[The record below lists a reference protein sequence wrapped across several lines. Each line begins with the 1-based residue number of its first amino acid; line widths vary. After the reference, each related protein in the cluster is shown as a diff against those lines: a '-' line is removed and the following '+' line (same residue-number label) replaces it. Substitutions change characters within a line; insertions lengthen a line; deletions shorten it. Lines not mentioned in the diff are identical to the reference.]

1 MKAEKFIAF
10 ICATTVAVTGIRLGV
25 TTTSAENSEDTIKIL
40 PVGDSIT
47 DGYGTDGSYRKFLY
61 NELTKAGYSI
71 DMTGPNASWGDGE
84 YTDPTTGAYFKYD
97 AAHCGYSG
105 YAIEEY
111 PGRNGILETLKN
123 GDYVNKY
130 DPNIVI
136 LQIGTNDIIDN
147 HEISTAGK
155 RLDTLVSYI
164 LENIDEDDA
173 LFVTTIPDLDPNRE
187 GVYDWFANYRHLAD
201 WTPVSDVNAE
211 KWVTEQICEYNSQ
224 VKSLV
229 ESKQKSG
236 VKNIYFSDVNSTIT
250 DVKSYLKD
258 GVHPNDMGYELMGL
272 YWAEVIKNYL
282 ATRTSSSPSPAVTT
296 EEVTSEAP
304 VITTPAETTA
314 TKETAP
320 PVTTVT
326 TEVTP
331 ATTEQESHSGPNL
344 AEPFPGDVNLDGSLN
359 TADFTALVTVLLDK
373 ETVLI
378 DGRCA
383 DINSDGKINIADVIL
398 LKEMLV
404 K

>member
-1 MKAEKFIAF
+1 MNVRKFTALIYTAAIA
-10 ICATTVAVTGIRLGV
+10 ITGIRLNS
-25 TTTSAENSEDTIKIL
+25 TTTSAENSEETIKIL

-47 DGYGTDGSYRKFLY
+47 DGYGTEGSYRKFLY
-61 NELTKAGYSI
+61 HELTEAGYSI

-84 YTDPTTGAYFKYD
+84 YTDPSTGAFFKYD

-111 PGRNGILETLKN
+111 PGRNGILETLKS
-123 GDYVNKY
+123 GDYVNQY
-130 DPNIVI
+130 DPDIVI

-147 HEISTAGK
+147 HEIDTAGK
-155 RLDTLVSYI
+155 RLDKLVTYI

-173 LFVTTIPDLDPNRE
+173 LFVTTIPDLDPNRTE
-187 GVYDWFANYRHLAD
+187 VYDWFANYRHLPD

-211 KWVTEQICEYNSQ
+211 KYVQDQISEYNSQ
-224 VKSLV
+224 VKKLV
-229 ESKQKSG
+229 ETKQKAG
-236 VKNIYFSDVNSTIT
+236 VKNIYFGDVNHTIT

-258 GVHPNDMGYELMGL
+258 GVHPNDMGYKLMGL
-272 YWAEVIKNYL
+272 YWAKVIKEYL
-282 ATRTSSSPSPAVTT
+282 GTSTSSSPSPAVTT
-296 EEVTSEAP
+296 EDVTTEAP
-304 VITTPAETTA
+304 VITTAPETTTAETS
-314 TKETAP
+314 EP

-331 ATTEQESHSGPNL
+331 AVTEPDRPGPKY
-344 AEPFPGDVNLDGSLN
+344 AEPFPGDVNLDGSVN

-373 ETVLI
+373 GTVPI

>member
-1 MKAEKFIAF
+1 MKTGNIIAL
-10 ICATTVAVTGIRLGV
+10 ICAATVAVTGIKLGI
-25 TTTSAENSEDTIKIL
+25 TTTSAENSEETIKIL
-40 PVGDSIT
+40 PIGDSIT
-47 DGYGTDGSYRKFLY
+47 DGYGTEGSYRKFLY
-61 NELTKAGYSI
+61 HELTEAGYSI

-84 YTDPTTGAYFKYD
+84 YTDPSTGAFFKYD

-123 GDYVNKY
+123 GDYVNQY
-130 DPNIVI
+130 DPDIVI

-211 KWVTEQICEYNSQ
+211 KWVGDQIAEYNGQ
-224 VKSLV
+224 VKALV

-236 VKNIYFSDVNSTIT
+236 VKNIYFGDVNHTIT

-258 GVHPNDMGYELMGL
+258 GVHPNDTGYKQMGI
-272 YWAEVIKNYL
+272 YWAGVIKEYL
-282 ATRTSSSPSPAVTT
+282 ENHASSPEPSVTT
-296 EEVTSEAP
+296 AEP
-304 VITTPAETTA
+304 VITLPSESTLPATTTEPSAPPVTAETTA
-314 TKETAP
+314 IT
-320 PVTTVT
+320 PVTT
-326 TEVTP
+326 EADHP
-331 ATTEQESHSGPNL
+331 GPIL
-344 AEPFPGDVNLDGSLN
+344 AEPFPGDVNLDGTLN
-359 TADFTALVTVLLDK
+359 TADFTAMINLLIGK
-373 ETVLI
+373 EHVSTDRISCDL
-378 DGRCA
+378 
-383 DINSDGKINIADVIL
+383 NSDGKLNIADLIL
-398 LKEMLV
+398 LKETLM